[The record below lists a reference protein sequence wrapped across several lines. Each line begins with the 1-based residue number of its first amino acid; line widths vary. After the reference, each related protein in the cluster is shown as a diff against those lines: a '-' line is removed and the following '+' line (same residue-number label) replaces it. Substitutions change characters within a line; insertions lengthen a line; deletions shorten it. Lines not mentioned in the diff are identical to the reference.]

1 MAKEGI
7 FYRHVFGMKNKQRT
21 RKKSIGAGATMEFF
35 FDENGY
41 VALIGVLASQ
51 NQKVTNLKKVGDL

>member
-1 MAKEGI
+1 M
-7 FYRHVFGMKNKQRT
+7 HVTEVKMVFF
-21 RKKSIGAGATMEFF
+21 ECLFF

-41 VALIGVLASQ
+41 VALIGTLASR